1 MRFLSVAL
9 ASYLFIIWD
18 GDGME
23 PLLRFLTWAAACYL
37 AYVALRFMAILHVH
51 GKSYEME
58 LDILAPTHPFI
69 LFLSIVFVLWRA
81 FG

>member
-1 MRFLSVAL
+1 LG
-9 ASYLFIIWD
+9 

-23 PLLRFLTWAAACYL
+23 PLMSFLTWAAACYL

-51 GKSYEME
+51 GDSYEME